1 MRISRLALAI
11 LSTGLATTASAGGF
25 ALNEQSVSAM
35 GTANAGRASNA
46 EDASVVYGNPAA
58 MVQLKRAQFTQ
69 ALAFIDASTKIK
81 NTSGGLP
88 GGTNNGDIVPHT
100 YVPSGFFTSGDKGGW
115 AWGAGLYGSFGLKT
129 NYEDSFAGRYL
140 GDKSSVKIT
149 TFQPVLSYRINDSIS
164 IGGGP
169 TINRLDALLSKDTT
183 AAAFGKVTLEGDDM
197 GYGYN
202 VGVHARL
209 APATQAGL
217 VYRSKVRYKINDG
230 TLTATAGAPG
240 TYTAST
246 SLDTPES
253 VELGLTHR
261 LSPKLSVHATASW
274 TRWSRLKD
282 LTVASNA
289 PGPLANSTEVFNW
302 KDSTAYSVGLTHDC
316 SDKLELRA
324 GLGFD
329 NSPVAPEDRSVRLPS
344 ADRRFASVGAGY
356 KLSANQRIDAS
367 YLYLREENAAVHRPA
382 AAPFPPYNADYR
394 NSANLFGLQFTQK
407 F

>member
-183 AAAFGKVTLEGDDM
+183 AGAFGKVTLEGDDM

-274 TRWSRLKD
+274 TRWSRLKG

-382 AAPFPPYNADYR
+382 GGGFPAYNADYR
-394 NSANLFGLQFTQK
+394 NSANIFGLQFTQK